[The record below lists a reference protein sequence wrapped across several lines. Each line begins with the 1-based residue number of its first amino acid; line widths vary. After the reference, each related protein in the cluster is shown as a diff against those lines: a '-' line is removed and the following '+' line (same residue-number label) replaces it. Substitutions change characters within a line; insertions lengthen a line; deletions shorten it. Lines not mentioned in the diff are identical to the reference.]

1 MFTSENTSGY
11 SADEISIMNEILSDR
26 ISQLPEIID
35 LAERKE
41 RIKQISSEILE
52 ECE

>member
-1 MFTSENTSGY
+1 MFSDENTSGY
-11 SADEISIMNEILSDR
+11 SDDELSIMNEILSRR

-35 LAERKE
+35 LSERHE
-41 RIKQISSEILE
+41 RIKQISEEILD